1 MLGRWGSKK
10 DAEFR
15 LKGIGGLLGKP
26 AGGTEKEVKQ
36 AGSWGRCWRG
46 KAPGLERGWCFSG
59 GGGGC
64 VWREERR
71 LGKLAR
77 LRHGR
82 ALKGALDAR
91 AAPKT

>member
-1 MLGRWGSKK
+1 M
-10 DAEFR
+10 
-15 LKGIGGLLGKP
+15 
-26 AGGTEKEVKQ
+26 
-36 AGSWGRCWRG
+36 
-46 KAPGLERGWCFSG
+46 
-59 GGGGC
+59 
-64 VWREERR
+64 WREERR